1 MWSKRAMLHCSSWN
15 KAPGF
20 MTRWCLQR
28 LSLFL
33 NTCGRFFPESLGTPA
48 RVRSR
53 EELGLLLFFF
63 SFFFSSSPHS
73 DLHPEARRRLEIAQT
88 CSTESKQNAVGV
100 VSCKT
105 SSAVP
110 LISRDRGRCRT
121 GARRRSRSA
130 GRGSPQWSLPVEACG
145 CVPREA
151 CVLLC
156 CNSSPATCAH
166 MYTKCHNIL
175 DAYLFPVMENNTCG
189 ARFSQTKS
197 IFKPKT
203 LTPWFTAAQKS
214 VLYFLL
220 FFSLPVQVYI
230 KLTGA
235 EGKSKCKSNRACCR
249 LLCYMSRCQSW
260 ESALPV

>member
-20 MTRWCLQR
+20 MTRLMSSEAVPFFKHLWKVFSGVTRDTSTSEEQR
-28 LSLFL
+28 GAGASAIFFFF
-33 NTCGRFFPESLGTPA
+33 FFPP
-48 RVRSR
+48 R
-53 EELGLLLFFF
+53 
-63 SFFFSSSPHS
+63 S
-73 DLHPEARRRLEIAQT
+73 DLHPEARRQLEIAQT

-130 GRGSPQWSLPVEACG
+130 GWGSPQKSVPVEGCG
-145 CVPREA
+145 CVSGEA

-156 CNSSPATCAH
+156 WNFSPATCAH
-166 MYTKCHNIL
+166 MFAKCHKVL
-175 DAYLFPVMENNTCG
+175 DAYLIPVMENNKAYLFKDCTSNCG
-189 ARFSQTKS
+189 ARFLQINS

-203 LTPWFTAAQKS
+203 LTLQITAAQKKH
-214 VLYFLL
+214 FI
-220 FFSLPVQVYI
+220 FSGVFRPTRTSICWRKEQ
-230 KLTGA
+230 
-235 EGKSKCKSNRACCR
+235 
-249 LLCYMSRCQSW
+249 M
-260 ESALPV
+260 